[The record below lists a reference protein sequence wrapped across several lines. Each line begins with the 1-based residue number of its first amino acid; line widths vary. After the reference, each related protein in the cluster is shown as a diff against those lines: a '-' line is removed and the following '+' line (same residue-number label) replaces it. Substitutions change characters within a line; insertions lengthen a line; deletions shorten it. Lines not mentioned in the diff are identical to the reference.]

1 MKSVAMKQP
10 PSKVVIIINVCLF
23 LVVISSIIVLIA
35 IIYAPKE
42 KPIGNSNKYMIIL
55 PINLLVH

>member
-1 MKSVAMKQP
+1 MKQP
-10 PSKVVIIINVCLF
+10 PSKVVIIIIVCIF
-23 LVVISSIIVLIA
+23 LVVLSSIIVPIA

>member
-10 PSKVVIIINVCLF
+10 PSKVVIIIIVCIF
-23 LVVISSIIVLIA
+23 LVVLLSIIVPIA

-42 KPIGNSNKYMIIL
+42 KPIGNSNKYL
-55 PINLLVH
+55 HDNLTF